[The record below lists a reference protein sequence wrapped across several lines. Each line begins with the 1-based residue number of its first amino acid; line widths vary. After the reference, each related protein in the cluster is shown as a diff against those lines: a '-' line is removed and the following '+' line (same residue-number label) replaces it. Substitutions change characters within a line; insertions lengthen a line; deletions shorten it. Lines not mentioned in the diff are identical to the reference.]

1 MAQKFAG
8 KDLLLKL
15 GTADSPPTYATVA
28 AQRTTSF
35 TINNEQID
43 VTDKDDSRWRKLL
56 EGGVRSMSLSCS
68 GLLSDADAFKTML
81 NLAVNGTIR
90 YFQVILADGQT
101 FEGPF
106 LVTSVEG
113 SGEYTD
119 AQQYTIALESAGD
132 IDYSEFETT

>member
-1 MAQKFAG
+1 MATKYPG

-15 GTADSPPTYATVA
+15 GTTDSPPQFNTIA

-56 EGGVRSMSLSCS
+56 EGGVRSMSLSCA
-68 GLLSDADAFKTML
+68 GLITDAAGYKTLLSIVTQGLITD
-81 NLAVNGTIR
+81 
-90 YFQVILADGQT
+90 FQIIFADGQT

-106 LVTSVEG
+106 QLTSVEG

-119 AQQYTIALESAGD
+119 AQQYTMTIESAGD
-132 IDYSEFETT
+132 IDYSDTESV